1 MLSYKRQYFKM
12 ETKEVLQEIGLTKNE
27 SEIYLALLKLGTSLV
42 SNVVKETNLNRT
54 YVYDRLDKLIQ
65 KGVVSYKIQSG
76 KKYFQAISPNKL
88 LEQLKE
94 KEENFKGIL
103 PQLLSMTKEKEKIN
117 IEIYKGKEGLKSLL
131 QDILKEKK
139 EIYVLGF
146 TGSVA
151 KNLEFFYPH
160 FQNKRIKLGI
170 KRKMLVD
177 YQLKT
182 SKMLKEKLTKCK
194 ILPKEYQNPSGTWI
208 YGNKTVIFIPS
219 EELYMVFLESKKVSQ
234 QYRNYFDLLWKTAKM

>member
-1 MLSYKRQYFKM
+1 MNAQES
-12 ETKEVLQEIGLTKNE
+12 LQEIGLTKKE
-27 SEIYLALLKLGTSLV
+27 SEIYLTLLRLGTSLV
-42 SNVVKETNLNRT
+42 SGIVKETNLNRT
-54 YVYDRLDKLIQ
+54 YVYDRLNKLIQ

-76 KKYFQAISPNKL
+76 KKYFQAVSPNKL

-94 KEENFKGIL
+94 KEENFRDIL

-139 EIYVLGF
+139 EVYILGF

-170 KRKMLVD
+170 KRKILVD
-177 YQLKT
+177 YQLKN
-182 SKMLKEKLTKCK
+182 SEILKEKLTEYKV
-194 ILPKEYQNPSGTWI
+194 LPKEYQNPSGTWI
-208 YGNKTVIFIPS
+208 YGNKIVIFIPEEEIYAIFIES
-219 EELYMVFLESKKVSQ
+219 EKVSQ
-234 QYRNYFDLLWKTAKM
+234 QYRNYFYFLWKVTKM